1 MNKLAKL
8 ARDIQSKDILWTD
21 EYLGRTPFHSG
32 YWART
37 RIDHAIA
44 SHANLAHGVLLDVGC
59 GVKPYEKIFRPYVEN
74 YFGLEYSPQ
83 SGYRGNKAD
92 FCGDAAFLPVADESV
107 DTILCT
113 EVMEHV
119 PNPEKTIEEFA
130 RVLRPGGTIITT
142 APFVYP
148 IHDAYDF
155 FRYTPDG
162 LAAIMKRYELEI
174 EEIKPLSG
182 TAVTLAMIFNAYWF
196 GIGFIWTKWLYPFS
210 LILRPLLWLLC
221 FVVNLLGGLFEILL
235 PSEHLS
241 FNHLTVARKAH
252 KHIRKPV

>member
-8 ARDIQSKDILWTD
+8 SRDIQARDILWTD
-21 EYLGRTPFHSG
+21 EYLSRTPFHSG
-32 YWART
+32 YWTRT
-37 RIDHAIA
+37 RVDKAIA
-44 SHANLAHGVLLDVGC
+44 SHASLAHGVLLDVGC
-59 GVKPYEKIFRPYVEN
+59 GIKPYERTFAPYVEK
-74 YFGLEYSPQ
+74 YLGLEYSPD

-92 FCGDAAFLPVADESV
+92 LCGDAAFLPLADESV

-130 RVLRPGGTIITT
+130 RVLRPGGTVITT

-155 FRYTPDG
+155 FRYSPDG
-162 LAAIMKRYELEI
+162 LPAMMKRHGLEI
-174 EEIKPLSG
+174 EKVKPLSG
-182 TAVTLAMIFNAYWF
+182 TAVTLAMMFNSYWYE
-196 GIGFIWTKWLYPFS
+196 IGFIWTRWLYPIG

-221 FVVNLLGGLFEILL
+221 FAVNLLGRLFEIIL

-241 FNHLTVARKAH
+241 FNHLTIARK
-252 KHIRKPV
+252 K

>member
-8 ARDIQSKDILWTD
+8 SRDIQARDILWTD

-32 YWART
+32 YWGRT
-37 RIDHAIA
+37 RLDKAIS
-44 SHANLAHGVLLDVGC
+44 SHASLAHGVLLDLGC
-59 GVKPYEKIFRPYVEN
+59 GVKPYEKTFAPYVN
-74 YFGLEYSPQ
+74 KYIGLEYSPE

-92 FCGDAAFLPVADESV
+92 FCGDAAFLPLADESV

-130 RVLRPGGTIITT
+130 RVLRPGGTVITT

-162 LAAIMKRYELEI
+162 LAAIMKRHGLEI
-174 EEIKPLSG
+174 EKVEPLSG
-182 TAVTLAMIFNAYWF
+182 TAVTLAMMFNAYWYE
-196 GIGFIWTKWLYPFS
+196 IGFIWTKWLYPFG

-221 FVVNLLGGLFEILL
+221 FAVNLLGRLFEIIL

-241 FNHLTVARKAH
+241 FNHLTIARK
-252 KHIRKPV
+252 K